1 MLDNQEQTYKNVM
14 EIVVDKEIS
23 RQLKKMPSNVT
34 KYIDRIQVATY
45 SLNRLPPLYASSA
58 EGKRQQEKKAMA
70 EYQEEITMAVR
81 QGLAAVQRDPLRVS
95 TPLMSEVGGD
105 YRQACLALEQVE
117 EWLKTLDLLAVPQ
130 ISWENLPKV
139 IKHAFY
145 KATQNSNCGL

>member
-1 MLDNQEQTYKNVM
+1 MLDNQEQTYKNIM
-14 EIVVDKEIS
+14 EIMVDKEIS
-23 RQLKKMPSNVT
+23 RQLRKMPSNIT

-45 SLNRLPPLYASSA
+45 SLNHLPPLYASSA
-58 EGKRQQEKKAMA
+58 EGKIQQEKKAIT
-70 EYQEEITMAVR
+70 EYEEEIAMAVR

-117 EWLKTLDLLAVPQ
+117 EWLRTVDLLEVPQ
-130 ISWENLPKV
+130 VSWENLLKV

-145 KATQNSNCGL
+145 KATKNSNCGL